1 MKVIWYINV
10 HVLKLIVMN
19 RTLVILRSVLRSGLL
34 IITIVIK
41 NHIFTNIMVKI
52 VITNFQIVGRNYENR
67 IKRKNGETF
76 VNK

>member
-1 MKVIWYINV
+1 
-10 HVLKLIVMN
+10 MN
-19 RTLVILRSVLRSGLL
+19 RTLVILRSVLRSGLK

-41 NHIFTNIMVKI
+41 DHIFTNIMVKI